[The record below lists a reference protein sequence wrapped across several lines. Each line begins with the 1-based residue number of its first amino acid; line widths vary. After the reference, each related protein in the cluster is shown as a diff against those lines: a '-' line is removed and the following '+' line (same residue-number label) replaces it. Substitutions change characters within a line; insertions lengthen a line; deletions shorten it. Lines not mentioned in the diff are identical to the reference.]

1 MDLQQLKKLF
11 PTLEEDLYRKIIE
24 HATVKHVKAG
34 EALLRVGQTIRSAM
48 LIIDGVVKL
57 YREDEEGKEFFIYH
71 LDAGQA
77 CSLSMVCA
85 AKHETSEVLAK
96 ALTDATVLAIPLE
109 YMDQWMSKY
118 KSWYQFVISSYRNRF
133 EELLKTIDAIA
144 FNGMDERLEYY
155 LKKQVE
161 KLGTNL
167 KITHQEI
174 ANDLNSSR
182 EVISRLLKKME
193 AKQWLVIHRNSIE
206 WIKKDWCGCV
216 TYINYDLT
224 LSLKFKSIDLI
235 NCFISIKVY
244 VECRKKL
251 EYLNCSV

>member
-1 MDLQQLKKLF
+1 MEINHLKKLF
-11 PTLEEDLYRKIIE
+11 PSLEEGLYDDIAQHGII
-24 HATVKHVKAG
+24 KNLKAG
-34 EALLRVGQTIRSAM
+34 ETLLKAGQTIRSTM
-48 LIIDGVVKL
+48 LILNGLVKL
-57 YREDEEGKEFFIYH
+57 YREDDKGKEFFIYH

-96 ALTDATVLAIPLE
+96 ALTDTTVLAIPIE
-109 YMDQWMSKY
+109 YMEQWMSKY
-118 KSWYQFVISSYRNRF
+118 KSWYQFVITSYRSRF

-144 FNGMDERLEYY
+144 FNSMDERLEYY

-161 KLGTNL
+161 KLGNNL

-193 AKQWLVIHRNSIE
+193 AKSWLTIHRNTIE
-206 WIKKDWCGCV
+206 WIKKD
-216 TYINYDLT
+216 
-224 LSLKFKSIDLI
+224 
-235 NCFISIKVY
+235 
-244 VECRKKL
+244 
-251 EYLNCSV
+251 

>member
-1 MDLQQLKKLF
+1 MDKKKLQQLF
-11 PTLEEDLYRKIIE
+11 PNLEEGLYGE
-24 HATVKHVKAG
+24 MVKHGTVLEIKAG
-34 EALLRVGQTIRSAM
+34 ETLLKVGQTIRSTM
-48 LIIDGVVKL
+48 LILEGLVKL
-57 YREDEEGKEFFIYH
+57 YREDNEGKEFFIYH

-85 AKHETSEVLAK
+85 AKQETSEVLAK

-118 KSWYQFVISSYRNRF
+118 KSWYQFVITSYRNRF

-144 FNGMDERLEYY
+144 FTNMDERLEYY

-161 KLGTNL
+161 KLGNNL

-193 AKQWLVIHRNSIE
+193 TKGWLTIHRNSIE
-206 WIKKDWCGCV
+206 WIPP
-216 TYINYDLT
+216 L
-224 LSLKFKSIDLI
+224 LKRS
-235 NCFISIKVY
+235 
-244 VECRKKL
+244 
-251 EYLNCSV
+251 

>member
-1 MDLQQLKKLF
+1 MNINLLKQLF
-11 PTLEEDLYRKIIE
+11 PTLEEGLYEEI
-24 HATVKHVKAG
+24 ATHGTIKEVKAG
-34 EALLRVGQTIRSAM
+34 DALLRVGQTIRSTM
-48 LIIDGVVKL
+48 LILNGIVKL
-57 YREDEEGKEFFIYH
+57 YREDDEGKEFFIYH

-109 YMDQWMSKY
+109 FMDQWMSKY
-118 KSWYQFVISSYRNRF
+118 KTWYQFVITSYRNRF

-144 FNGMDERLEYY
+144 FTSMDERLEYY

-161 KLGTNL
+161 KTGSYL
-167 KITHQEI
+167 KITHLEI

-193 AKQWLVIHRNSIE
+193 AKQWLIIHRNSIE
-206 WIKKDWCGCV
+206 W
-216 TYINYDLT
+216 T
-224 LSLKFKSIDLI
+224 
-235 NCFISIKVY
+235 
-244 VECRKKL
+244 RK
-251 EYLNCSV
+251 N